1 MLFLCLTLI
10 LVILNTLILYLL
22 LTEIKMKMMS
32 NQSYGNFIHPHLND
46 PQAQTVSAKM
56 KNMNQTKFRENMRAF
71 K

>member
-1 MLFLCLTLI
+1 
-10 LVILNTLILYLL
+10 
-22 LTEIKMKMMS
+22 MKMMS

-71 K
+71 KQFYMAFCDRYIPGRGVV